1 MYIRGM
7 DTNADIFKIETNH
20 VVPSRGK
27 VLISEPFLY
36 DEMFGRSVI
45 LLVDH
50 STDGTMGLVLNKP
63 LPLSLNDV
71 LKEFKDISN
80 IPIYKGGPL
89 STDTLFYLHTLKDV
103 EDSLQIGK
111 GVYLNGDFDAIR
123 RYILQGNDID
133 GKIRFFLGYS
143 GWESEQLSNEIR
155 ENTWLVSEE
164 KKSYLMKSDT
174 KDMWRKALEKL
185 GSKYETWSRFP
196 QVPTL
201 N

>member
-1 MYIRGM
+1 MNNI
-7 DTNADIFKIETNH
+7 NADIFKIQSNN
-20 VVPSRGK
+20 VLPSRGK
-27 VLISEPFLY
+27 ILISEPFLC
-36 DEMFGRSVI
+36 DATFGRSVV

-50 STDGTMGLVLNKP
+50 TSEGSMGLIMNKQ
-63 LPLSLNDV
+63 LPLLVNDV
-71 LKEFKDISN
+71 VKEFKYLEDI
-80 IPIYKGGPL
+80 PLYKGGPIG
-89 STDTLFYLHTLKDV
+89 TDTLFYLHTLSQLPGALPV
-103 EDSLQIGK
+103 SNGL
-111 GVYLNGDFDAIR
+111 YLNGDFDEIKK
-123 RYILQGNDID
+123 YILQGNKISEC
-133 GKIRFFLGYS
+133 IRFFLGYS
-143 GWESEQLSNEIR
+143 GWDSEQLNNEIR